1 MINQP
6 ISTLTTP
13 PPSGAN
19 YSAEHGC
26 FEGPEK
32 LLEIWFSPTPF
43 NHNNKQRHQQE
54 YDDTMATSTDSDVS
68 DMSTPSTPYDNN
80 NNTKLL
86 LDPSNL
92 RHVEKSV
99 WDDMLA
105 KVKCTVLNVIH
116 NAHVDAY
123 LLSESSMFVYPHKV
137 IIKTCGTTTLLLAL
151 PGIMEIAKKHCG
163 LDSVYRLF
171 YSRKS
176 FMFPEKQPDLHSS
189 WDKEVQFL
197 DTYFDNGSS
206 YIIGD
211 TNAEEWYLYLTTPN
225 NHHYS
230 TSSQFYQQQQ
240 RYIQQKLHKL
250 STNTWKNNDD
260 SDDDDDHHHNNQQ
273 QIESDDYFTCRLAPL
288 NGESRN
294 QRLDYR
300 QNDETIEILMT
311 GLDPRA
317 MEAFYQQNN
326 EPTGIEGGQRVDR
339 QTGLDQL
346 YPHAKVDSFLFEPCG
361 YSCNGIAEDGYY
373 TIHVTPEPQCSYAS
387 FETTIPT
394 LPLTYDTKLSK
405 DDTEKKQHAIRL
417 LIRQVVDIFQPT
429 DFTVTY
435 FANSSKKEMSAYDDD
450 DDENQDDQDDDDD
463 NNYLM
468 MMSTLSNF
476 GGYKRKNKILH
487 EFDGYNLLFGHY
499 SRI

>member
-1 MINQP
+1 MINQ
-6 ISTLTTP
+6 SVLTTP
-13 PPSGAN
+13 PPSGTN

-43 NHNNKQRHQQE
+43 KNTTTKPYYQQ
-54 YDDTMATSTDSDVS
+54 DTNSEEVDLMATSTDSDVS
-68 DMSTPSTPYDNN
+68 DISTPSTPYDNGSYH
-80 NNTKLL
+80 KLL
-86 LDPSNL
+86 MDSSNL
-92 RHVEKSV
+92 RHIEKSV

-151 PGIMEIAKKHCG
+151 PGIMNIAKKYCG

-211 TNAEEWYLYLTTPN
+211 TNKDEWYLYLTTP
-225 NHHYS
+225 S
-230 TSSQFYQQQQ
+230 TFNKHMSAHQVYQQQQ
-240 RYIQQKLHKL
+240 NYIQQKLSKL
-250 STNTWKNNDD
+250 STWNDKND
-260 SDDDDDHHHNNQQ
+260 NNNSGD
-273 QIESDDYFTCRLAPL
+273 EEDGEELNEVDYFTCHLTPL
-288 NGESRN
+288 NGENRH

-300 QNDETIEILMT
+300 QEDETIEILMT

-317 MEAFYQQNN
+317 MEAFYQHNN
-326 EPTGIEGGQRVDR
+326 EPTGIEGGKRVDR
-339 QTGLDQL
+339 QTGLDQI

-361 YSCNGIAEDGYY
+361 YSANGLAEDGYY

-394 LPLTYDTKLSK
+394 LPFSYDTKLSK
-405 DDTEKKQHAIRL
+405 DDTDKKQHAIRL
-417 LIRQVVDIFQPT
+417 LIRQVIDIFQPT
-429 DFTVTY
+429 NFTVTY
-435 FANSSKKEMSAYDDD
+435 FATTPSKKELGNYNDEEDGE
-450 DDENQDDQDDDDD
+450 DDEDDD
-463 NNYLM
+463 NSLM
-468 MMSTLSNF
+468 MMNTLASF

>member
-1 MINQP
+1 MINP
-6 ISTLTTP
+6 SVSTLTTP

-19 YSAEHGC
+19 YSAEQGC

-43 NHNNKQRHQQE
+43 HYNKNNNKQQRQQE
-54 YDDTMATSTDSDVS
+54 YDDDDVIATSTDSDVS

-80 NNTKLL
+80 KLL
-86 LDPSNL
+86 LHPNNL
-92 RHVEKSV
+92 RHVEKSI

-151 PGIMEIAKKHCG
+151 PGIMDIAKTYCG

-176 FMFPEKQPDLHSS
+176 FMFPEKQPDLHGS

-197 DTYFDNGSS
+197 DTYFNNGAS

-225 NHHYS
+225 DQHQHYS
-230 TSSQFYQQQQ
+230 NQLYQQQQ
-240 RYIQQKLHKL
+240 HCIQEKLNKL
-250 STNTWKNNDD
+250 STNHWKNNDSDD
-260 SDDDDDHHHNNQQ
+260 SDIDDHQQ
-273 QIESDDYFTCRLAPL
+273 MENDDYFTCRLAPL
-288 NGESRN
+288 NGENRN

-300 QNDETIEILMT
+300 KEDETIEILMT

-394 LPLTYDTKLSK
+394 LPFTYDTKLSK
-405 DDTEKKQHAIRL
+405 DDSEKKQHAIRL

-435 FANSSKKEMSAYDDD
+435 FANSSKKEINPYDDD
-450 DDENQDDQDDDDD
+450 IQDDQDDQDDD

-468 MMSTLSNF
+468 MMNTLSNF